1 MYVPE
6 GTHEQVEIME
16 YNTRAVQNRQLPGE
30 TEITVS
36 TSQFIDRLSNVAAPQ
51 GMHIIYIYIYI
62 IFVVHTRK
70 GKRITKYQNIAQLLS
85 APQGK
90 NADFLCCTPKYR
102 YKRIPAPST

>member
-1 MYVPE
+1 MRMYVPE

-62 IFVVHTRK
+62 LSSSCTQEK
-70 GKRITKYQNIAQLLS
+70 EGALQNIKIS
-85 APQGK
+85 H
-90 NADFLCCTPKYR
+90 NC
-102 YKRIPAPST
+102 